1 MAINSIGSGIAP
13 ITQNGTGTPVQP
25 QTNQAAVETNAPQNR
40 VAAPSP
46 DIGSPATTDGR
57 QNAATSPAVPVVPA
71 TPGLVAPQA
80 ITQAQESANSTDDA
94 RALDS
99 EERVETAARER
110 QEKANENRERLNE
123 NATAGQ
129 QNIINS
135 GTPGTPAGS
144 VAATPAALNPS
155 ANGGAGTQS
164 ATEAL
169 QNSEGQ
175 TTTASSVDSPRER
188 NPLNLLI

>member
-13 ITQNGTGTPVQP
+13 PVQNGAGAPVQP
-25 QTNQAAVETNAPQNR
+25 QINQAATEANAPR
-40 VAAPSP
+40 SGAATPPDIAAP
-46 DIGSPATTDGR
+46 AADGG

-71 TPGLVAPQA
+71 TPGLVAPQTIA
-80 ITQAQESANSTDDA
+80 QAQESADSTDDA

-110 QEKANENRERLNE
+110 QEKTSENRERLNA
-123 NATAGQ
+123 NATAGAE
-129 QNIINS
+129 NIGNA

-144 VAATPAALNPS
+144 GAAAPAALPPS
-155 ANGGAGTQS
+155 ATGGAGTRTAAEEQ
-164 ATEAL
+164 
-169 QNSEGQ
+169 QNNEGQ
-175 TTTASSVDSPRER
+175 TTTSSAVDSPRER